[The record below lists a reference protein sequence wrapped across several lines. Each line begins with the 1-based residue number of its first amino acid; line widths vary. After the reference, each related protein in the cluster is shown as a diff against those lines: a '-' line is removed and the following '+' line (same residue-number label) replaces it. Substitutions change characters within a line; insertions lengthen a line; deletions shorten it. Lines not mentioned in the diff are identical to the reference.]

1 MKTSTQAVI
10 ILMALIFYLVGFLSK
25 KSDNI
30 YYYCGAG
37 AGLVAASLIIYIGN

>member
-1 MKTSTQAVI
+1 MSVQAVI
-10 ILMALIFYLVGFLSK
+10 MIMALIFYLVGFLSK

-37 AGLVAASLIIYIGN
+37 AGLVVASLIIHIGSF